1 MINRIGGSSWCSGNW
16 LAIVS
21 GRVILENHLS
31 ALCLLISV
39 GLVPEITTYFL
50 GRGPAGG
57 RQPSAYGMRLWTAYR
72 VSSGASLIAMLFL
85 FVSLHFRK
93 CTIVSSAFLIFVFLQ
108 QFSTLRRV
116 HLLWRKSTRFIV
128 NNYYYTDWLICLN
141 LLSIIRFL
149 GSSILG
155 ITF

>member
-1 MINRIGGSSWCSGNW
+1 MINQIGGSSWCSGNW
-16 LAIVS
+16 LAIVP

-72 VSSGASLIAMLFL
+72 VSSGLEPRPIVNCDA
-85 FVSLHFRK
+85 VSLRFPSFPEMSSHFLIR
-93 CTIVSSAFLIFVFLQ
+93 TIVSSCCSLGQ
-108 QFSTLRRV
+108 QFSTLFTFTIRD
-116 HLLWRKSTRFIV
+116 SEG
-128 NNYYYTDWLICLN
+128 
-141 LLSIIRFL
+141 II
-149 GSSILG
+149 
-155 ITF
+155 

>member
-1 MINRIGGSSWCSGNW
+1 MINQIGGSSWCSGNW
-16 LAIVS
+16 LAIVP

-72 VSSGASLIAMLFL
+72 VSSGLEPPSLIAMLFL

-93 CTIVSSAFLIFVFLQ
+93 CLYNS
-108 QFSTLRRV
+108 
-116 HLLWRKSTRFIV
+116 
-128 NNYYYTDWLICLN
+128 
-141 LLSIIRFL
+141 
-149 GSSILG
+149 
-155 ITF
+155 

>member
-1 MINRIGGSSWCSGNW
+1 MINQIGGSSWCSGNW
-16 LAIVS
+16 LAIVP

-72 VSSGASLIAMLFL
+72 VSSGLEPRSTVNCCFSSFPFISGNVFTFL
-85 FVSLHFRK
+85 N
-93 CTIVSSAFLIFVFLQ
+93 TYN
-108 QFSTLRRV
+108 
-116 HLLWRKSTRFIV
+116 RFF
-128 NNYYYTDWLICLN
+128 
-141 LLSIIRFL
+141 LLSSWTTIFNLFYIHIRDSEGII
-149 GSSILG
+149 
-155 ITF
+155 